1 MTDQVRPSAPP
12 LNNRRRRS
20 SATNDDG
27 DGEAGPDNARS
38 AARRSRQQQTGDN
51 IGGQQQQRRRNNN
64 NRDSRD
70 NGSRR
75 QPPVELAMTFH
86 TATDLPLPPPP
97 PISAASSSSSR
108 RLQSSASASSTR
120 RAPSVG
126 TNQPQSQTQG
136 QTKKTKKRSSQTSG
150 VSAEEGMETPTASR
164 SNSRTRSARSSR
176 PPSRSS
182 SGIQEDEAE
191 DITASNASLTQLVA
205 EANATEA
212 ELERRRSRLAEIRQ
226 RSDAS
231 QYELTIQEEAK
242 KIRRLQKTQRKLKER
257 IMRMQQ
263 RQQNLDDEAPLD
275 FSEGPPTA
283 NQQRPTNDK
292 KNKQKTKTNRAASRA
307 AANVTTAAAVGRG
320 SGSSQSEEAIV
331 RRSSSRLTTDSSG
344 TGITNGSSKRSKNRN
359 NTSAGN
365 QSSQSQQQ
373 RQNSATIAAV
383 PAAAAT
389 YAGSARSSM
398 AADEALARK
407 LQNEML
413 KEQEAVRAMEQQFQ
427 DEEMARSLAAA
438 EAARMT
444 SLGLSPNDMLDD
456 GNSGR
461 GRSSRG
467 GGCCNT
473 VHRMISCVIMAGCI
487 GVVLFVLFGIVY
499 RSAGGDVESL
509 PPWFRDS
516 WGQGWEGDYGGQNA
530 NSSDFQRW
538 RIGRDKKGLKLTLIN
553 GLTDDWHN
561 HFYQAIEDWNGATA
575 LQLTTVPDNDGPPCE
590 KHTRG
595 MVKTCNGD
603 YGRTDWTG

>member
-1 MTDQVRPSAPP
+1 MTADQVPPSAPP
-12 LNNRRRRS
+12 LLPPSSSAGGGSINNNDQRRRGS
-20 SATNDDG
+20 MADG
-27 DGEAGPDNARS
+27 DGEGEAG
-38 AARRSRQQQTGDN
+38 ARRIRPGNSA
-51 IGGQQQQRRRNNN
+51 GGQQRRRRNNN
-64 NRDSRD
+64 NRDS
-70 NGSRR
+70 SRR
-75 QPPVELAMTFH
+75 QPPVELAAMSFH
-86 TATDLPLPPPP
+86 TATDQPLPPPP
-97 PISAASSSSSR
+97 PISATTTSSSSR
-108 RLQSSASASSTR
+108 RLQASASASSATR
-120 RAPSVG
+120 
-126 TNQPQSQTQG
+126 
-136 QTKKTKKRSSQTSG
+136 QTKKTKKRPNQTSA
-150 VSAEEGMETPTASR
+150 VSAEEGMETTTVSR
-164 SNSRTRSARSSR
+164 SNSRSGYTRSSR

-182 SGIQEDEAE
+182 SGIQEDEA
-191 DITASNASLTQLVA
+191 DVDNASLSQLVA

-226 RSDAS
+226 RSDAHC
-231 QYELTIQEEAK
+231 YELTIQEEAK
-242 KIRRLQKTQRKLKER
+242 KIRRLQKAQRKLKER
-257 IMRMQQ
+257 MMRMQQ
-263 RQQNLDDEAPLD
+263 SQRQQSNLDEEAPLD
-275 FSEGPPTA
+275 FSEGIPTA
-283 NQQRPTNDK
+283 KQ
-292 KNKQKTKTNRAASRA
+292 NKQKTKTNRTASRT
-307 AANVTTAAAVGRG
+307 AANVATAAAAVGRG
-320 SGSSQSEEAIV
+320 SGSSHGEEAVV
-331 RRSSSRLTTDSSG
+331 RRNSSRLTTDSSG
-344 TGITNGSSKRSKNRN
+344 TGITNDSSKRSKNRN
-359 NTSAGN
+359 NATAIN
-365 QSSQSQQQ
+365 QSTRSQQQ

-383 PAAAAT
+383 PSVATAT
-389 YAGSARSSM
+389 YAASEGARSSM

-427 DEEMARSLAAA
+427 DEEMAKSLAAA
-438 EAARMT
+438 EAARMS

-461 GRSSRG
+461 GRSSSRG

-530 NSSDFQRW
+530 NASDFQLW

-553 GLTDDWHN
+553 GLSDDWHN

-575 LQLTTVPDNDGPPCE
+575 LQLTSVPDKDGPPCE

>member
-1 MTDQVRPSAPP
+1 MTADQVPPSAPP
-12 LNNRRRRS
+12 LLPPSSSAGGGSINNNEQRRRGS
-20 SATNDDG
+20 TTDGAG
-27 DGEAGPDNARS
+27 DGEAG
-38 AARRSRQQQTGDN
+38 ARRSRPGN
-51 IGGQQQQRRRNNN
+51 SAGGQQRRRRNNN
-64 NRDSRD
+64 NRDS
-70 NGSRR
+70 SRR
-75 QPPVELAMTFH
+75 QPPVELAAMSFH
-86 TATDLPLPPPP
+86 TATDQPLPPPP
-97 PISAASSSSSR
+97 PISATSSSSR
-108 RLQSSASASSTR
+108 SRRLQASASASSATR
-120 RAPSVG
+120 
-126 TNQPQSQTQG
+126 
-136 QTKKTKKRSSQTSG
+136 QTKKTKKRPNQTSA
-150 VSAEEGMETPTASR
+150 VSTEEGMETTTVSR
-164 SNSRTRSARSSR
+164 SNSRSGYTRSSR

-182 SGIQEDEAE
+182 SGIQEDEA
-191 DITASNASLTQLVA
+191 DVDNASLSQLVA

-226 RSDAS
+226 RSDAHC
-231 QYELTIQEEAK
+231 YELTIQEEAK
-242 KIRRLQKTQRKLKER
+242 KIRRLQKAQRKLKER
-257 IMRMQQ
+257 MMRMQQ
-263 RQQNLDDEAPLD
+263 SQRQQSNLDEEAPLD
-275 FSEGPPTA
+275 FSEGIPTA
-283 NQQRPTNDK
+283 KQ
-292 KNKQKTKTNRAASRA
+292 NKQKTKTNRTASRA
-307 AANVTTAAAVGRG
+307 AANVATAAAAVGRG
-320 SGSSQSEEAIV
+320 SGSSHGEEAVV
-331 RRSSSRLTTDSSG
+331 RRNSSRLTTDSSG
-344 TGITNGSSKRSKNRN
+344 TGITNDSSKRSKNRN
-359 NTSAGN
+359 NATAIN
-365 QSSQSQQQ
+365 QSTRSQQK

-383 PAAAAT
+383 PAVATAT
-389 YAGSARSSM
+389 YAASEGARSSM

-427 DEEMARSLAAA
+427 DEEMAKSLAAA
-438 EAARMT
+438 EAARMS

-461 GRSSRG
+461 GRSSSRG

-530 NSSDFQRW
+530 NASDFQLW

-553 GLTDDWHN
+553 GLSDDWHN

-575 LQLTTVPDNDGPPCE
+575 LQLTSVPDKDGPPCE

>member
-1 MTDQVRPSAPP
+1 MNG
-12 LNNRRRRS
+12 NNRRRRS

-27 DGEAGPDNARS
+27 DGEAGPDNGRS

-51 IGGQQQQRRRNNN
+51 TIGIGGQQQQRRRNNN

-75 QPPVELAMTFH
+75 QPPVELAMPFH
-86 TATDLPLPPPP
+86 TATDQPLPPPP
-97 PISAASSSSSR
+97 PISAASSSSR

-126 TNQPQSQTQG
+126 TNQPQSQPQG

-150 VSAEEGMETPTASR
+150 VSAEEGMETTTASR
-164 SNSRTRSARSSR
+164 SNSRTRSSRSSR

-182 SGIQEDEAE
+182 SGIQEDDAE

-205 EANATEA
+205 EANATET

-226 RSDAS
+226 RSDAYN

-275 FSEGPPTA
+275 FSGGLPTA

-307 AANVTTAAAVGRG
+307 AANVTTEAAVGRG

-359 NTSAGN
+359 NATAGN
-365 QSSQSQQQ
+365 QPSQSQQQ

-383 PAAAAT
+383 PVAAAT
-389 YAGSARSSM
+389 YASGGARSSM
-398 AADEALARK
+398 ATDEALARK

-413 KEQEAVRAMEQQFQ
+413 KEQEAVRPMEQQFQ

-561 HFYQAIEDWNGATA
+561 HFFQAIEDWNGASA

-590 KHTRG
+590 STRA
-595 MVKTCNGD
+595 V
-603 YGRTDWTG
+603 W

>member
-1 MTDQVRPSAPP
+1 MTADQVPPSAPP
-12 LNNRRRRS
+12 LLPPSSSAGGGSINNNDQRRRGS
-20 SATNDDG
+20 TTDGAG
-27 DGEAGPDNARS
+27 DGEAG
-38 AARRSRQQQTGDN
+38 ARRSRPGN
-51 IGGQQQQRRRNNN
+51 SAGGQQRRRRNNN
-64 NRDSRD
+64 NRDS
-70 NGSRR
+70 SRR
-75 QPPVELAMTFH
+75 QPPVELAAMSFH
-86 TATDLPLPPPP
+86 TATDQPLPPPP
-97 PISAASSSSSR
+97 PISATSSSSR
-108 RLQSSASASSTR
+108 SRRLQASASASSATR
-120 RAPSVG
+120 
-126 TNQPQSQTQG
+126 
-136 QTKKTKKRSSQTSG
+136 QTKKTKKRPNQTSA
-150 VSAEEGMETPTASR
+150 VSAEEGMETTTVSR
-164 SNSRTRSARSSR
+164 SNSRSGYTRSSR

-182 SGIQEDEAE
+182 SGIQEDEA
-191 DITASNASLTQLVA
+191 DVDNASLSQLVA

-226 RSDAS
+226 RSDAHC
-231 QYELTIQEEAK
+231 YELTIQEEAK
-242 KIRRLQKTQRKLKER
+242 KIRRLQKAQRKLKER
-257 IMRMQQ
+257 MMRMQQ
-263 RQQNLDDEAPLD
+263 SQRQQSNLDEEAPLD
-275 FSEGPPTA
+275 FSEGIPTA
-283 NQQRPTNDK
+283 KQ
-292 KNKQKTKTNRAASRA
+292 NKQKTKTNRTASRT
-307 AANVTTAAAVGRG
+307 AANVATAAAAVGRG
-320 SGSSQSEEAIV
+320 SGSSHGEEAVV
-331 RRSSSRLTTDSSG
+331 RRNSSRLTTDSSG
-344 TGITNGSSKRSKNRN
+344 TGITNDSSKRSKNRN
-359 NTSAGN
+359 NATAIN
-365 QSSQSQQQ
+365 QSTRSQQQ

-383 PAAAAT
+383 PAVATAT
-389 YAGSARSSM
+389 YAASEGARSSM

-427 DEEMARSLAAA
+427 DEEMAKSLAAA
-438 EAARMT
+438 EAARMS

-461 GRSSRG
+461 GRSSSRG

-530 NSSDFQRW
+530 NASDFQLW

-553 GLTDDWHN
+553 GLSDDWHN

-575 LQLTTVPDNDGPPCE
+575 LQLTSVPDKDGPPCE

>member
-1 MTDQVRPSAPP
+1 MTADQVPPSAPP
-12 LNNRRRRS
+12 LLPPSSSAGGGSINNNDQRRRGS
-20 SATNDDG
+20 MADG
-27 DGEAGPDNARS
+27 DGEGEAG
-38 AARRSRQQQTGDN
+38 ARRSRPGN
-51 IGGQQQQRRRNNN
+51 SAGGQQRRRRNNN
-64 NRDSRD
+64 NRDS
-70 NGSRR
+70 SRR
-75 QPPVELAMTFH
+75 QPPVELAAMSFH
-86 TATDLPLPPPP
+86 TATDQPLPPPP
-97 PISAASSSSSR
+97 PISATSSSSSSR
-108 RLQSSASASSTR
+108 RLQASASASSATR
-120 RAPSVG
+120 
-126 TNQPQSQTQG
+126 
-136 QTKKTKKRSSQTSG
+136 QTKKTKKRPNQTSA
-150 VSAEEGMETPTASR
+150 VSAEEGMETTTVSR
-164 SNSRTRSARSSR
+164 SNSRSGYTRSSR

-182 SGIQEDEAE
+182 SGTGIQEDES
-191 DITASNASLTQLVA
+191 DVDNASLSQLVA

-226 RSDAS
+226 RSDAHC
-231 QYELTIQEEAK
+231 YELTIQEEAK
-242 KIRRLQKTQRKLKER
+242 KIRRLQKAQRKLKER
-257 IMRMQQ
+257 MMRMQQ
-263 RQQNLDDEAPLD
+263 SQRQQSNLDEEAPLD
-275 FSEGPPTA
+275 FSEGIPTA
-283 NQQRPTNDK
+283 KQ
-292 KNKQKTKTNRAASRA
+292 NKQKTKTNRTASRA
-307 AANVTTAAAVGRG
+307 AANVATAAAAVGRG
-320 SGSSQSEEAIV
+320 SGSSHGEEAVV
-331 RRSSSRLTTDSSG
+331 RRNSSRLTTDSSG
-344 TGITNGSSKRSKNRN
+344 TGITNDSSKRSKNRN
-359 NTSAGN
+359 NATAIN
-365 QSSQSQQQ
+365 QSTRSQQQ

-383 PAAAAT
+383 PAVATAT
-389 YAGSARSSM
+389 YAASEGARSSM

-427 DEEMARSLAAA
+427 DEEMAKSLAAA
-438 EAARMT
+438 EAARMS

-461 GRSSRG
+461 GRSSSRG

-487 GVVLFVLFGIVY
+487 GVVLFVIFGIVY

-530 NSSDFQRW
+530 NASDFQLW

-553 GLTDDWHN
+553 GLSDDWHN

-575 LQLTTVPDNDGPPCE
+575 LQLTSVPDKDGPPCE

>member
-12 LNNRRRRS
+12 LPPTSSTGGGNMNGNNRRRRS

-27 DGEAGPDNARS
+27 DGEAG
-38 AARRSRQQQTGDN
+38 
-51 IGGQQQQRRRNNN
+51 GQQQQRRRNNN
-64 NRDSRD
+64 NGDSRD

-75 QPPVELAMTFH
+75 QLRQPPVELAMSFH

-150 VSAEEGMETPTASR
+150 VSAEEGMETTTASR
-164 SNSRTRSARSSR
+164 SNSRTGSARSSR

-212 ELERRRSRLAEIRQ
+212 ELERRRSRLAEIRG
-226 RSDAS
+226 RSDS
-231 QYELTIQEEAK
+231 NQYQLTIQEEAK

-275 FSEGPPTA
+275 FSGGPPTG
-283 NQQRPTNDK
+283 K
-292 KNKQKTKTNRAASRA
+292 KKTESNRTASRM
-307 AANVTTAAAVGRG
+307 AANVTAAAAVGRG

-331 RRSSSRLTTDSSG
+331 RRSSSRVTTDSSG
-344 TGITNGSSKRSKNRN
+344 TGITNGSYKRSKNRN
-359 NTSAGN
+359 NVSAGN

-373 RQNSATIAAV
+373 RQNSATIASV
-383 PAAAAT
+383 PVAAAT
-389 YAGSARSSM
+389 YASGGARSSM
-398 AADEALARK
+398 ATDEALARK

>member
-1 MTDQVRPSAPP
+1 MTADQVPPSAPP
-12 LNNRRRRS
+12 LLPPSSSAGGGSINNNDQRRRGS
-20 SATNDDG
+20 MADG
-27 DGEAGPDNARS
+27 DGEGEAG
-38 AARRSRQQQTGDN
+38 ARRIRPGNSA
-51 IGGQQQQRRRNNN
+51 GGQQRRRRNNN
-64 NRDSRD
+64 NRDS
-70 NGSRR
+70 SRR
-75 QPPVELAMTFH
+75 QPPVELAAMSFH
-86 TATDLPLPPPP
+86 TATDQPLPPPP
-97 PISAASSSSSR
+97 PISATSSSSR
-108 RLQSSASASSTR
+108 SRRLQASASASSATR
-120 RAPSVG
+120 
-126 TNQPQSQTQG
+126 
-136 QTKKTKKRSSQTSG
+136 QTKKTKKRPNQTSA
-150 VSAEEGMETPTASR
+150 VSAEEGMETTTVSR
-164 SNSRTRSARSSR
+164 SNSRSGYTRSSR

-182 SGIQEDEAE
+182 SGIQEDEA
-191 DITASNASLTQLVA
+191 DVDNASLSQLVA

-226 RSDAS
+226 RSDAHC
-231 QYELTIQEEAK
+231 YELTIQEEAK
-242 KIRRLQKTQRKLKER
+242 KIRRLQKAQRKLKER
-257 IMRMQQ
+257 MMRMQQ
-263 RQQNLDDEAPLD
+263 SQRQQSNLDEEAPLD
-275 FSEGPPTA
+275 FSEGIPTA
-283 NQQRPTNDK
+283 KQ
-292 KNKQKTKTNRAASRA
+292 NKQKTKTNRTASRT
-307 AANVTTAAAVGRG
+307 AANVATAAAAVGRG
-320 SGSSQSEEAIV
+320 SGSSHGEEAVV
-331 RRSSSRLTTDSSG
+331 RRNSSRLTTDSSG
-344 TGITNGSSKRSKNRN
+344 TGITNDSSKRSKNRN
-359 NTSAGN
+359 NATAIN
-365 QSSQSQQQ
+365 QSTRSQQQ

-383 PAAAAT
+383 PSVATAT
-389 YAGSARSSM
+389 YAASEGARSSM

-427 DEEMARSLAAA
+427 DEEMAKSLAAA
-438 EAARMT
+438 EAARMS

-461 GRSSRG
+461 GRSSSRG

-530 NSSDFQRW
+530 NASDFQLW

-553 GLTDDWHN
+553 GLSDDWHN

-575 LQLTTVPDNDGPPCE
+575 LQLTSVPDKDGPPCE